1 MPKAIAASRGRR
13 ASGWMTGG
21 VSKCDLATILS
32 NLSAVGWGLGGL
44 LGLRPPPPAASE
56 GDAVA
61 KAVTT
66 SQQVD
71 CVVVVAAIER
81 LDDLEVRGDLASPV
95 INQDA
100 EANHQIRVLLTSTRK
115 RLLH

>member
-21 VSKCDLATILS
+21 VSKCDLATIVS

-44 LGLRPPPPAASE
+44 LGIAATPPAASE

-61 KAVTT
+61 
-66 SQQVD
+66 
-71 CVVVVAAIER
+71 R
-81 LDDLEVRGDLASPV
+81 
-95 INQDA
+95 
-100 EANHQIRVLLTSTRK
+100 LLTARAMESPAPESPGYWR
-115 RLLH
+115 